1 MTTISNSKLP
11 EWRKALDK
19 CVENYQS
26 TRAWYEENRDSPAA
40 LDDMERAEDQLANF
54 VRKCGFS
61 IVLSLLDEIDEL
73 QELHRSCLALRGEIE
88 DVQEQLYEAEN
99 RNNAD
104 DEELQERRK
113 ADSAEPLAWTDEE
126 ELRDLRKVGFCEMF
140 SVEPISKD
148 ADVLRVIPLY
158 RHAQPVPERDRIRR
172 EHAEWSDATFENV
185 GPVGPLKHLSKE
197 ALEAAAEPD
206 DLSEWAD
213 MQFLLWDA
221 QRRAG
226 ISDEQI
232 TQAMVEKLAVNKQR
246 EWPEPKDGEPRLHI
260 QEQPAPVVPDDG
272 RAEFEAWMLKKWGRE
287 RQEYDFAMG
296 KFLHGENYA
305 DSYTR
310 HMWKAWTESRAAML
324 QSKYRDLSQPV
335 DPQISEYEKI
345 MLQAGNSPAIPDGY
359 VMVPVDLTPDMR
371 DAYHNA
377 QEEYESLGGL
387 WSPDHQWKA
396 MLAAAPQ
403 PEISDGK

>member
-1 MTTISNSKLP
+1 MTNNKLP
-11 EWRKALDK
+11 EWRTALDK

-40 LDDMERAEDQLANF
+40 PDDMERAEDQLANF
-54 VRKCGFS
+54 VKKYGFS
-61 IVLSLLDEIDEL
+61 IVLSLLDEIDDL
-73 QELHRSCLALRGEIE
+73 QELRRSCLALRGEIE
-88 DVQEQLYEAEN
+88 DVQAQLYEAEN

-104 DEELQERRK
+104 DKELQERRK
-113 ADSAEPLAWTDEE
+113 ADSDPVGEFYEDGPLNWYQ
-126 ELRDLRKVGFCEMF
+126 
-140 SVEPISKD
+140 ISD
-148 ADVLRVIPLY
+148 GDRVPAHRRIPLY
-158 RHAQPVPERDRIRR
+158 RHAQPAPERDQVRS
-172 EHAEWSDATFENV
+172 EHAEWSQATFGNV

-197 ALEAAAEPD
+197 ALEAAEQPG

-226 ISDEQI
+226 ITDEQI
-232 TQAMVEKLAVNKQR
+232 TQAMIEKLAVNKQR

-260 QEQPAPVVPDDG
+260 KEQTAPVVPDDG

-310 HMWKAWTESRAAML
+310 HMWKAWTESRAALL

-345 MLQAGNSPAIPDGY
+345 MLRAGW
-359 VMVPVDLTPDMR
+359 VMVPIEPTDEMIAAAMECDDVVFDSKDPTAFCVQYREIYCAMVDV
-371 DAYHNA
+371 
-377 QEEYESLGGL
+377 
-387 WSPDHQWKA
+387 
-396 MLAAAPQ
+396 APQ
-403 PEISDGK
+403 PEGNNR